1 MIAPIQIFPFRSVP
15 AEVRALAA
23 RSDAPWRWAALL
35 SNAGARLFW
44 GDVNFKGPAR
54 PGSIARGMDENVL
67 FDAHVLSA
75 TERVVFFTDENG
87 ALT

>member
-1 MIAPIQIFPFRSVP
+1 M
-15 AEVRALAA
+15 
-23 RSDAPWRWAALL
+23 APWRWAALL

-67 FDAHVLSA
+67 FDAHVLST
-75 TERVVFFTDENG
+75 TERVVFFTVSAARAPFFLDAFAG
-87 ALT
+87 RTLRACV

>member
-44 GDVNFKGPAR
+44 GDANFKGPAR